1 MGTKIKNF
9 IGYIKSCLLAIIYP
23 SLMRCLCCGKD
34 IDSMSLCCK
43 CKKGIKRNSVIDKI
57 EDVDIYSCAYYS
69 YTIKDLI
76 FNLKYNNDFNS
87 GEYLVELLYNKIKES
102 SIKVEYITYVPS
114 SKRKLKN
121 KGFNQCEFLAEEL
134 AKKLELPCL
143 KTLKKRNNIK
153 EQKKLGFE
161 ERKENVKDAFSLEN
175 NLKLNDSRILLID
188 DVITTGATL
197 TSCVKELKK
206 IENIKIIILTIGK
219 SYI

>member
-1 MGTKIKNF
+1 METKIKNF
-9 IGYIKSCLLAIIYP
+9 IEYIKSCLLSIVYP

-34 IDSMSLCCK
+34 IDSRSLCCT
-43 CKKGIKRNSVIDKI
+43 CERGIKRNSVIDKI
-57 EDVDIYSCAYYS
+57 EGIDIYSYAYYS

-87 GEYLVELLYNKIKES
+87 GEYLVELLYNKLKES
-102 SIKVEYITYVPS
+102 SIQVEYITYVPS

-121 KGFNQCEFLAEEL
+121 KGFNQCEFLAKGL

-143 KTLKKRNNIK
+143 KTLKKRNNVK

-161 ERKENVKDAFSLEN
+161 ERKENVKDAFSLESD
-175 NLKLNDSRILLID
+175 LKLNDSRILLID
-188 DVITTGATL
+188 DVITTGSTL
-197 TSCVKELKK
+197 TSCIKELKK
-206 IENIKIIILTIGK
+206 IKNIRIIILTIGR